1 MHARVTTIEID
12 PAKADEAVK
21 QLEERE
27 IPSWRELDG
36 FRGFTLFIDRSTGKG
51 IGTSYW
57 ESREQMEATE
67 DAVKDSRRRAVET
80 GGGSGEPRVERFE
93 VAIDTFVR

>member
-12 PAKADEAVK
+12 PARADEVVS

-27 IPSWRELDG
+27 LPGWRQLDG
-36 FRGFTLFIDRSTGKG
+36 FRGFTLLIDRSTGKG

-57 ESREQMEATE
+57 ESQEQMESSE
-67 DAVKDSRRRAVET
+67 NAVKDSRQRAVDT
-80 GGGSGEPRVERFE
+80 GGRSSEPRVERFE
-93 VAIDTFVR
+93 VALDTFVR

>member
-12 PAKADEAVK
+12 PARADEAVR

-27 IPSWRELDG
+27 IPSWKELDG
-36 FRGFTLFIDRSTGKG
+36 FRGFTLLIDRSTVKG

-57 ESREQMEATE
+57 ESREQMDASEE
-67 DAVKDSRRRAVET
+67 AVKDSRQR
-80 GGGSGEPRVERFE
+80 
-93 VAIDTFVR
+93 AIDT

>member
-12 PAKADEAVK
+12 PARADEVVR

-27 IPSWRELDG
+27 IPGWRDLDG

-57 ESREQMEATE
+57 ESQEEMDASE
-67 DAVKDSRRRAVET
+67 DKVVDSRQRAVET

-93 VAIDTFVR
+93 VALDTFVR